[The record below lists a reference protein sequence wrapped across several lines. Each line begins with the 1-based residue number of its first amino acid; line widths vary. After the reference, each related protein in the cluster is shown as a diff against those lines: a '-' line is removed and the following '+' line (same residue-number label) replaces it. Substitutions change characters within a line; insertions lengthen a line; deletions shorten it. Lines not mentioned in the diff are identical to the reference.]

1 MAGRGTLKS
10 LSLACNTGE
19 GHNAAGRAM
28 AQRIEAEGH
37 EAVMMDYMMLAGE
50 KASRR
55 VGGGYVRLVR
65 TLPHGFGLLYRI
77 GMAWSRSPLGRSPV
91 YWAKSLL
98 ADRLRQLLERERFDA
113 ILLPHLFPA
122 EALACLKRRGVA
134 LPVTVSIGT
143 DYTCIPLWEE
153 TDCDFYVVPH
163 EDLVEEYVSRGISR
177 EKLRPFGI
185 PVRADFQR
193 PRDRI
198 EARRQLGLPE
208 EGKVYLVMSGSM
220 GFGRIQ
226 AFTYALRG
234 AMGSDGTIVVLCGN
248 NRKLRGV
255 LERKFPAGGPVRIVG
270 YTDRVADY
278 MAACDVLY
286 SKPGGLTSTEA
297 LVSGVPMVHTAPIPG
312 CETCNLRFFTRRGL
326 SVAARGLLSQVKA
339 GLALANDPE
348 RARRMRECQRR
359 NARPDASERIL
370 ALAREECERRR

>member
-1 MAGRGTLKS
+1 MKILI
-10 LSLACNTGE
+10 LSCNTGE

-37 EAVMMDYMMLAGE
+37 EAVMMDYMMLSGE

-55 VGGGYVRLVR
+55 VGGGYVGLVR
-65 TLPHGFGLLYRI
+65 TMPHGFGLLYRI
-77 GMAWSRSPLGRSPV
+77 GMAWSKGPLGRSPV
-91 YWAKSLL
+91 YWANSLL
-98 ADRLRQLLERERFDA
+98 ADRLQQLLERERFDA

-122 EALACLKRRGVA
+122 EALTCLKRRGVK

-153 TDCDFYVVPH
+153 TDCDFYVIPH
-163 EDLVEEYVSRGISR
+163 EDLAEEYAERGIAR

-185 PVRADFQR
+185 PVRMDFQR
-193 PRDRI
+193 PRDRM
-198 EARRQLGLPE
+198 EARRQLNLPE
-208 EGKVYLVMSGSM
+208 AGKVYLVMSGSM

-234 AMGSDGTIVVLCGN
+234 VMGPDGTIVVICGN

-255 LERKFPAGGPVRIVG
+255 LEREFPEGGAVRIVG

-312 CETCNLRFFTRRGL
+312 CETCNLRFFTERGM
-326 SVAARGLLSQVKA
+326 SVAAKGIISQVKS
-339 GLALANDPE
+339 GMALANDPE
-348 RARRMRECQRR
+348 RMRRMCECQRD

-370 ALAREECERRR
+370 ALVREECERRG